1 MVNGLMADKGQ
12 FEDKVKELQ
21 INFQRKQQEIG
32 QMQMNF
38 EKAKVELINLE
49 GRLQQQQE
57 MLRML
62 LNAEKLQD
70 VADKK

>member
-1 MVNGLMADKGQ
+1 MADKGQ